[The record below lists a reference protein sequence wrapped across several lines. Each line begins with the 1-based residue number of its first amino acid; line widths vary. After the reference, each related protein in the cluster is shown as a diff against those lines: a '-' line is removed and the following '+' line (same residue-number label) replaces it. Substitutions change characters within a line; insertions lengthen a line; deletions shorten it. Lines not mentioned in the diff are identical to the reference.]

1 MEEKISVK
9 LFSNVG
15 MGELFMSRLCHF
27 QDHILNG
34 LFGIKNTKEIQE
46 AILRVVFDG
55 LDPAFRSLRELQ
67 KEWSDEK
74 IPEKKKRQHIENIY
88 SYLTIA
94 FKDRFQEVAKL
105 MGYNIDFLF
114 QNDKTFEVGCKQ
126 FLKSYP
132 KIDSQFIETIKNDRA
147 SWFNL
152 MLNIRNNLIDHA
164 AGKDQSLLKQLEQN
178 MTLEAVEIIF
188 DNCWRAIEDFLA
200 IFAVDKT
207 DQKYGHAILE
217 LSEYRQD
224 ENYQHRFGWFIVE
237 KK

>member
-9 LFSNVG
+9 LFSDVG
-15 MGELFMSRLCHF
+15 MGELFMSRLYHF

-34 LFGIKNTKEIQE
+34 LFSTQKIKEIQE
-46 AILRVVFDG
+46 AILRVLFDG
-55 LDPAFRSLRELQ
+55 LEPAFRSLRELR
-67 KEWSDEK
+67 KEWLDKK
-74 IPEKKKRQHIENIY
+74 IPEKKKRQDIENIY

-94 FKDRFQEVAKL
+94 FKDRFQGVAKL
-105 MGYNIDFLF
+105 MGYDIGFLF
-114 QNDKTFEVGCKQ
+114 QNDKNFEAGCEQ

-132 KIDSQFIETIKNDRA
+132 KIDSQFVVMIKNDRA

-152 MLNIRNNLIDHA
+152 MINVRNNAIDHA
-164 AGKDQSLLKQLEQN
+164 AGKDSTLLKQLEQN
-178 MTLEAVEIIF
+178 MTLEAVEKIF

-200 IFAVDKT
+200 VFAVDKT
-207 DQKYGHAILE
+207 DLKYGYAIFE

-224 ENYQHRFGWFIVE
+224 KNYQHRFGWFIVE